1 MRCRRRS
8 VCPAEPDAPRFPIWQ
23 ERWSSAG
30 VGLLAQVTN
39 SNGKRPEP
47 YGRMKDVVRFV
58 GLAILGADLYLMGLV
73 VNVLAGDALAG
84 RDGIKGNA
92 RPSLRR
98 AFS

>member
-1 MRCRRRS
+1 
-8 VCPAEPDAPRFPIWQ
+8 
-23 ERWSSAG
+23 

-47 YGRMKDVVRFV
+47 YSRMKDVVRFV
-58 GLAILGADLYLMGLV
+58 GLATLGADLYLVGLV

>member
-1 MRCRRRS
+1 
-8 VCPAEPDAPRFPIWQ
+8 
-23 ERWSSAG
+23 
-30 VGLLAQVTN
+30 
-39 SNGKRPEP
+39 
-47 YGRMKDVVRFV
+47 MKDVGRFV
-58 GLAILGADLYLMGLV
+58 GLATLGADLYLVGLV